1 MPEAALKLL
10 GGADVQDTAVLN
22 ENSGI
27 SQTQLIRYFYS
38 QVGVSLVQKLGGWS
52 KYATTP
58 FTSTVRA
65 LWAWEDLNVTA
76 HLAVGTQSDPTSDES
91 TLAVITDGTIENITP
106 TALSVDEAPVMQ
118 ATAGSATIYIT
129 DNTVTGITPYN
140 TVYIATQVSIGGVV
154 LFGLYPCDPDAF
166 NSITTYTVFSTN
178 ILGVTNPATSTSTAP
193 VLAYFTLTYGS
204 LTVNVNLPGYTY
216 QVGDTFPVLTPTTI
230 SSVTIY
236 GSYVVQTVVDVNNF
250 TILVSTLPLAAGT
263 GYLNNGNARYIYSF
277 GQGVIPTGMAY
288 GLGQYGIGGYGTG
301 TTVVPATGNPIDATD
316 WTLDNFG
323 EILIACPDRVA
334 PANGT
339 PFQPMY
345 QWLPGAPSATIISQ
359 APTVNDGIFVAMPQ
373 RQIIAWGSTQTGI
386 QDPLLINWCDVGNF
400 NSWIATVTNQA
411 GSYRIP
417 KGSKIV
423 SAMQG
428 PQQGIIW
435 TDIDVWA
442 MQYTGPPYVYSF
454 NEIGTGCGLIGRKA
468 AASVNGIYYWM
479 GPSQFFTLSSA
490 GVQVIPCP
498 VWDFVFQNLDQNNLQ
513 KIRIAVNSR
522 FNEIGWFFPSVLG
535 GTGEVDSYVKLNLSL
550 EMWDYGTLGRSAW
563 VDQSVLGPPIGSDPV
578 SGYIYQ
584 HETSNDAD
592 GAAMASSFQTGYFAL
607 SEGEFKTFV
616 DWVFPD
622 MKWSL
627 YDQQSGPGATVQMTF
642 YVKDYPADTPTVF
655 GPYTVTQLT
664 KYFYT
669 RLRGRLVSIKVAS
682 DDLGSF
688 WRIGLL
694 RYRFAQDG
702 RI

>member
-1 MPEAALKLL
+1 MPEAAIKLV
-10 GGADVQDTAVLN
+10 GGADTQDSQVLN

-38 QVGVSLVQKLGGWS
+38 QVGVSLVQKLGGWTRYYS
-52 KYATTP
+52 AP
-58 FTSTVRA
+58 FASTVRA

-76 HLAVGTQSDPTSDES
+76 HLAVGCQTNVTSGS
-91 TLAVITDGTIENITP
+91 AQLAVITNSTLDDITP
-106 TALSVDEAPVMQ
+106 TVLSEDEPPQMQ
-118 ATAGSATIYIT
+118 STAGSATIYIT
-129 DNTVTGITPYN
+129 STVTGITPYN
-140 TVYIATQVSIGGVV
+140 SVYIPTQVAIGGVV
-154 LFGLYPCDPDAF
+154 LFGLYMCDPDGF

-178 ILGVTNPATSTSTAP
+178 ILGYTNPATASSTTP
-193 VLAYFTLTYGS
+193 VLPLFTLTYGS
-204 LTVNVNLPGYTY
+204 LTVTVTLPSYTY
-216 QVGDTFPVLTPTTI
+216 EVGDTFPVLVPTTI
-230 SSVTIY
+230 AGVTIY
-236 GSYVVQTVVDVNNF
+236 GSYVIQTVVDMNNF
-250 TILVSTLPLAAGT
+250 TILVSTLPLNSAS
-263 GYLNNGNARYIYSF
+263 GYLNNGNARFIYSF

-301 TTVVPATGNPIDATD
+301 TTVIPSTGTSIDATD

-323 EILIACPDRVA
+323 EILIACPDRVV
-334 PANGT
+334 PTDGT
-339 PFQPMY
+339 PFQPIY
-345 QWLPGAPSATIISQ
+345 QWLPGAPTATIITQ
-359 APTVNDGIFVAMPQ
+359 APPVNDGIFVAMPQ
-373 RQIIAWGSTQTGI
+373 RQIIAWGSTETGI
-386 QDPLLINWCDVGNF
+386 QDPLLIQWCDVGNF

-423 SAMQG
+423 AAMQG

-454 NEIGTGCGLIGRKA
+454 NEIGSGCGLIGRKA

-490 GVQVIPCP
+490 GVQPVQCP

-513 KIRIAVNSR
+513 KIRVAVNSR
-522 FNEIGWFFPSVLG
+522 FSEIGWYFPSVSG
-535 GTGEVDSYVKLNLSL
+535 GTGEVDSYVKLNIPLGL
-550 EMWDYGTLGRSAW
+550 WDYGTLGRSAW
-563 VDQSVLGPPIGSDPV
+563 VDQSILGPPVGSDPV

-592 GAAMASSFQTGYFAL
+592 GQAMSSSFRTGYFAL

-616 DWVFPD
+616 DWVWPD
-622 MKWSL
+622 FKYGQ
-627 YDQQSGPGATVQMTF
+627 YDGSQSATVNITF
-642 YVKDYPADTPTVF
+642 YVKDYPSDTDEVF
-655 GPYTVTQLT
+655 GPYPVTNLT

-669 RLRGRLVSIKVAS
+669 RLRGRLVSIKISS

-688 WRIGLL
+688 WRIGLM
-694 RYRFAQDG
+694 RYRYAPDG